1 MAFGKT
7 PANYPTSDS
16 SGVVSELKRRLQ
28 QVVSSVT
35 ITAYD
40 QYCLY
45 PDGTLLY
52 SYPDSSSPSQK
63 VEGRQPMP
71 VLRRSNNGFEEV
83 TYSTVGNFWVK
94 VQGSTECLTQA
105 KVNAALKP
113 LAIQAVTN
121 FFNATTISPFQATQ
135 ILEDSAKFNTL
146 VASIVQGYL
155 NPLIRSGP
163 GNDFFKLWRL
173 A

>member
-7 PANYPTSDS
+7 PANYSTSDS

-71 VLRRSNNGFEEV
+71 VLRRSDNGFEEV
-83 TYSTVGNFWVK
+83 TYSTVGKYWVP
-94 VQGSTECLTQA
+94 VGSYECLTQA

-121 FFNATTISPFQATQ
+121 FFNATTISPYQATQ

-146 VASIVQGYL
+146 VGNIVRSYL

-163 GNDFFKLWRL
+163 GNEFFKLWRL